1 METNN
6 NYGRPRSAITQTQNN
21 TTLWIGHLQTDPTE
35 HYGGQT
41 FQCPQSGQL
50 DNIQVY
56 SSAVQ
61 YPGEMILTLHQFDE
75 ETKQWGASLGTA
87 TVDVQRNDVEKWIRF
102 NLPPMPL
109 QKNETYGFR
118 LHSNDAM
125 VAIGEA
131 AAGTRHPFDGQE
143 WHADSKDRVGHYY
156 KYFSL
161 AYKIEMCA

>member
-6 NYGRPRSAITQTQNN
+6 FGRPRPVITQTQNN

-75 ETKQWGASLGTA
+75 ETKQWGPTLGTA
-87 TVDVQRNDVEKWIRF
+87 TVDVQRNDCEKWIRF
-102 NLPPMPL
+102 NLPTMPL
-109 QKNETYGFR
+109 SKNETYGFR
-118 LHSNDAM
+118 LHSNNAM
-125 VAIGEA
+125 IAIGEA
-131 AAGTRHPFDGQE
+131 AAGVRDPFDGQE
-143 WHADSKDRVGHYY
+143 WHADSKDRAGHYY

-161 AYKIEMCA
+161 AFKIEMCA